1 MFSRSTSTFQT
12 SAETCL
18 RVLHS
23 ISPVS
28 RPFFHQLSLHWLIM
42 SWLAGFHFSSSLS
55 TPLHGKSGR
64 SSKLRRRPQVINLIV
79 RRFMISFL
87 ILTYLSTRPC
97 FYCTILLLILFASSC
112 HWSDNCF
119 LDLNANWFEPR
130 QFSSTLPNPLPQA
143 TAADR
148 QTCKSDASF
157 ITNAINETASA
168 LAGIALETLGR
179 KIPKTEWT
187 GIGFGWLRSLLGTRE
202 WKIPC
207 LDILVRL

>member
-1 MFSRSTSTFQT
+1 MLRSASQ
-12 SAETCL
+12 
-18 RVLHS
+18 
-23 ISPVS
+23 ISPS
-28 RPFFHQLSLHWLIM
+28 SFHDFLARELIRVH
-42 SWLAGFHFSSSLS
+42 LAGFRFCLCPSMQR
-55 TPLHGKSGR
+55 HGKST
-64 SSKLRRRPQVINLIV
+64 KLLGAAASFEIIELTR

-112 HWSDNCF
+112 HWSENCF

-130 QFSSTLPNPLPQA
+130 QFSSTLPNPLPHA
-143 TAADR
+143 TGSDKG

-157 ITNAINETASA
+157 LTNAINETASA
-168 LAGIALETLGR
+168 LAGMALETLGR
-179 KIPKTEWT
+179 RIPKTEWT